1 MCPRLKY
8 SKHSGMLT
16 PWGHGV
22 QYLHPVQGIRIRLS
36 SSFFTFLNR
45 ESSAAVR
52 EAGNPVLAV
61 STFWR
66 TCSGVDM
73 PERTTVT
80 SGWFQTQR
88 SAQPAGEW

>member
-1 MCPRLKY
+1 MACSDP
-8 SKHSGMLT
+8 
-16 PWGHGV
+16 
-22 QYLHPVQGIRIRLS
+22 HPVQGIRIRFS

-45 ESSAAVR
+45 ESSAVVR

-88 SAQPAGEW
+88 SAQPGRMVVSLCLLPDP